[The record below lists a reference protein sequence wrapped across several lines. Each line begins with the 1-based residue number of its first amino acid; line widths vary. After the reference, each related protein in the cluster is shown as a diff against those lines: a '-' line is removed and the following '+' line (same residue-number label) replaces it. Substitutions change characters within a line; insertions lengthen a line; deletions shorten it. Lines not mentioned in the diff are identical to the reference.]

1 MRRLILFLFCPCL
14 ATAQDTLYL
23 SRAIVLGQEHALGPK
38 RERMEFT
45 VAQQR
50 LRYLDAEFK
59 PQLSLGAT
67 LPNYYKTTTAITQP
81 DGTLSFL
88 PISQDNSSVNLYLG
102 QRLRGSNTLLF
113 GETRLRR
120 YQDFTGSTQFNSVP
134 FRLGLE
140 QPLNQ
145 FNSLKWDRR
154 RAELELEWRRSRWN
168 IREAEVATAVTVA
181 YFDLLTA
188 QVNQEIALTNAENSE
203 KIYTIALERDK
214 LGKISKS
221 DLLQLELSLN
231 SAVQSSINAKRELI
245 RANAGLKEAMGYGTE
260 DDVIYTV
267 KMPEEL
273 FGAEFEARSAADR
286 AWENRPEKKEMEK
299 LLLETERAL
308 EEASKNHGWQGT
320 ISATVGWVG
329 TGARFPLSYD
339 VPQFENLVQ
348 VSLRV
353 PILDGGKRNWSKRAA
368 ETQQQFTVLESEVR
382 ESNFKQQV
390 RQWVHQFA
398 ALKEEVALGETSLAL
413 ARERYGI
420 ANERYLLNDISITDL
435 SLAFNERDQAWRNY
449 TNLLRAYWI
458 TYYTLR
464 QLTL

>member
-1 MRRLILFLFCPCL
+1 MKAILLFLLSPL
-14 ATAQDTLYL
+14 LLQAQDTLQL
-23 SRAIVLGQEHALGPK
+23 ERAIHLGQEHALGPQQAST
-38 RERMEFT
+38 EYA

-88 PISQDNSSVNLYLG
+88 PISQDNSSVNFYLG
-102 QRLRGSNTLLF
+102 QRIRATNTQF
-113 GETRLRR
+113 FAETRMRR
-120 YQDFTGSTQFNSVP
+120 YQDFTGSTQFNAVP
-134 FRLGLE
+134 FRLGVE

-154 RAELELEWRRSRWN
+154 RAELELELRRSRWN

-181 YFDLLTA
+181 YFDLLNA
-188 QVNQEIALTNAENSE
+188 QVNQEIARTNAENSE
-203 KIYTIALERDK
+203 KIYTIALERDR

-231 SAVQSSINAKRELI
+231 SALQSSITAKREVI
-245 RANAGLKEAMGYGTE
+245 RANAGLKEAMGYGT
-260 DDVIYTV
+260 DGDNIYAV
-267 KMPEEL
+267 KMPEAL
-273 FGAEFEARSAADR
+273 LGAVFEAKEAADR
-286 AWENRPEKKEMEK
+286 AWEKRPEKKEMEK

-308 EEASKNHGWQGT
+308 EEARKNHGWQGT
-320 ISATVGWVG
+320 LSATVGWVG

-348 VSLRV
+348 VTLRV
-353 PILDGGKRNWSKRAA
+353 PILDGGKRVWSKRTA
-368 ETQQQFTVLESEVR
+368 ETQQQFTAIEAEVR

-390 RQWVHQFA
+390 RQWVHQFE
-398 ALKEEVALGETSLAL
+398 ALKEEVDWGEKSLDL
-413 ARERYGI
+413 ARQRYAI
-420 ANERYLLNDISITDL
+420 ANQRYLLNDISITDL

-449 TNLLRAYWI
+449 TNLLKAYWI

>member
-1 MRRLILFLFCPCL
+1 MRAVILFVIGPFVAL
-14 ATAQDTLYL
+14 AQDTLHL
-23 SRAIVLGQEHALGPK
+23 DRAIRLGQEHALAPK
-38 RERMEFT
+38 QANMEYA
-45 VAQQR
+45 VAQHR
-50 LRYLDAEFK
+50 LHYLDAEFK

-88 PISQDNSSVNLYLG
+88 PISQDNSSLSLNLG
-102 QRLRGSNTLLF
+102 QRIRGTNTLF
-113 GETRLRR
+113 FAETRMRR

-145 FNSLKWDRR
+145 FNSFKWDRR
-154 RAELELEWRRSRWN
+154 RAELEVALRASRWS

-188 QVNQEIALTNAENSE
+188 QVNQEIARTNAENSD
-203 KIYTIALERDK
+203 KIYKIALERDK

-231 SAVQSSINAKRELI
+231 SALQSSITARREVI
-245 RANAGLKEAMGYGTE
+245 RANADVKEAMGFGTE
-260 DDVIYTV
+260 DDRIYAV
-267 KMPEEL
+267 KMPELLIGED
-273 FGAEFEARSAADR
+273 FEAKGAADR

-299 LLLETERAL
+299 QLLEMERAL
-308 EEASKNHGWQGT
+308 EEARKNHGWQGT

-329 TGARFPLSYD
+329 TGARFPLSYE
-339 VPQFENLVQ
+339 VPQLENLVQ
-348 VSLRV
+348 VTLRV
-353 PILDGGKRNWSKRAA
+353 PILDGGKRVWSKRAA
-368 ETQQQFTVLESEVR
+368 EAQQQFTALEAEVK
-382 ESNFKQQV
+382 EGNFKQQV
-390 RQWVHQFA
+390 RQWVHQFE
-398 ALKEEVALGETSLAL
+398 ALKEEVAWGEKSLDL
-413 ARERYGI
+413 ARQRYGI
-420 ANERYLLNDISITDL
+420 ANQRYILNDISITDL